1 MKRSTWILALGL
13 VLVLV
18 TLPMLAQPAVR
29 AIQAREE
36 IPEDLLLDVSI
47 QVFDPNLPP
56 GLEDWQIR
64 EQDIFPDV
72 RRAEG
77 TYIAVKLMQV
87 LQSTGQWGAV
97 RVVPRGTETADLRVR
112 GLIEESNGSKLVVR
126 IEAHDSSGDRW
137 LSEKYKQEA
146 DPGAYQDPS
155 QVATLRDDPFRG
167 LYNQIANDLLAKRE
181 KLDPEELRDLRH
193 VSELLFAADLAP
205 DAFDGYLD
213 TDRKGRHEVLRL
225 PAEGDPMLERVRDV
239 RDRDYLFIDTLTDH
253 YANFYARMDPAYDN
267 WRKFAYQE
275 EEARRKI
282 RRKARKRKI
291 LGALGILAGVL
302 ATPDNR
308 IEAAASDAAIIGG
321 VVAIQSGIAKGKEAK
336 IHEEAL
342 KELAASFDAEVDPLL
357 IEVEGQT
364 LRLTGSVETQ
374 YKTWRELLRTL
385 FLEETGFPVDPDTGE
400 PVTAAASP

>member
-1 MKRSTWILALGL
+1 MTRSPRTLFPVLGFL
-13 VLVLV
+13 LV
-18 TLPMLAQPAVR
+18 TAPVLAQPAVR
-29 AIQAREE
+29 AIQAQEE

-56 GLEDWQIR
+56 GLEDWEIR
-64 EQDIFPDV
+64 EKDIFPDV

-97 RVVPRGTETADLRVR
+97 RVVPRGTETADVRVR
-112 GLIEESNGSKLVVR
+112 GTIEESNGSKLVLR
-126 IEAHDSSGDRW
+126 IEAHDSSGQRW

-167 LYNQIANDLLAKRE
+167 VYNQIANDLLAERR
-181 KLDPEELRDLRH
+181 KLDPEELRTLRQI
-193 VSELLFAADLAP
+193 SELQFAADLAP

-213 TDRKGRHEVLRL
+213 TDRKGRYELLRL
-225 PAEGDPMLERVRDV
+225 PAEDDPMLDRVRDI
-239 RDRDYLFIDTLTDH
+239 RHRDYLFIDTLTDH

-275 EEARRKI
+275 EEARREI
-282 RRKARKRKI
+282 RRKARRRKI

-302 ATPDNR
+302 ASPDSR
-308 IEAAASDAAIIGG
+308 IEAAASDAAILGG
-321 VVAIQSGIAKGKEAK
+321 VVALQSGIAKGREAK

-374 YKTWRELLRTL
+374 YRTWRELLRTL

-400 PVTAAASP
+400 PVTAASTP